1 MKKLVDIVIMLLL
14 AIVCLMV
21 GVPLCPVL
29 VSLIVLCLAAEG
41 WSDPQFVTIKNQI
54 QKNE

>member
-41 WSDPQFVTIKNQI
+41 WSAPRFVTIKNQI